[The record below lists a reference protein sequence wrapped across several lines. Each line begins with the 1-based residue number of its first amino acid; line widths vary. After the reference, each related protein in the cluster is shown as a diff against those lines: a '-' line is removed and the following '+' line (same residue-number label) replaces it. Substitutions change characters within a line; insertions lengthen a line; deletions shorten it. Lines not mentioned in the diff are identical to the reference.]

1 MSASPRQVAG
11 AVLAAVGACV
21 GYVFAAMPTTT
32 LTDYSIEAEPA
43 VQALR
48 DGQIGEF
55 GQLAPSY
62 GGSLI
67 LRAPFAL
74 LPDLWG
80 GGGLALFRSMAI
92 PCLAA
97 AVFLAVLLWDRS
109 RGSGAGRRA
118 AWLVLLL
125 CAANPITLR
134 ALRTGH
140 PEELLGAVLCVGAV
154 LAAGARRPVP
164 AGALLGLAVA
174 NKPWAVLAAVPV
186 AVALGGTARAEAAV
200 ARWRAIATDP
210 RLRAAAVAG
219 LVGAAVIAPLAL
231 YGGAAIQEA
240 GAVARNSGQIFK
252 PWQVWWFL
260 GDHAGPLYDAFG
272 NQRPVGYRTPPVWLG
287 QVARPL

>member
-1 MSASPRQVAG
+1 MSASPRQLAR
-11 AVLAAVGACV
+11 AVIAAAGACV
-21 GYVFAAMPTTT
+21 AYVMVAMPTTK

-109 RGSGAGRRA
+109 RAAGAGNRA

-154 LAAGARRPVP
+154 LAAGARRPAS

-174 NKPWAVLAAVPV
+174 NKPWAVLAAVPI
-186 AVALGGTARAEAAV
+186 AVALGSGNARARATV
-200 ARWRAIATDP
+200 SKWRAVATDP

-219 LVGAAVIAPLAL
+219 VVGAAVLAPLAL
-231 YGGAAIQEA
+231 YGGAAIHEA
-240 GAVARNSGQIFK
+240 GSVARTS
-252 PWQVWWFL
+252 
-260 GDHAGPLYDAFG
+260 
-272 NQRPVGYRTPPVWLG
+272 
-287 QVARPL
+287 